1 MTGFRSIIGTG
12 LCNYSLLAFTTSDPL
27 WVRYTSLQ
35 TLHEVFIIWMLAA
48 VFVGIINWIFD

>member
-1 MTGFRSIIGTG
+1 MLGFRSITGTG
-12 LCNYSLLAFTTSDPL
+12 ACVYTLMAFTKSDPL

-48 VFVGIINWIFD
+48 VFVGVINWIFQ

>member
-12 LCNYSLLAFTTSDPL
+12 LCIYSLLAFTKSDTL

-48 VFVGIINWIFD
+48 VFVGVINWIFD